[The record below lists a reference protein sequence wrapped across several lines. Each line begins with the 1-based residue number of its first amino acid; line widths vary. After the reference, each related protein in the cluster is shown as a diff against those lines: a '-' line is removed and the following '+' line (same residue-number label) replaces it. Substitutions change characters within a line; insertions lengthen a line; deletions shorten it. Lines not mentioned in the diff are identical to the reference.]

1 MLIRIPPY
9 HERYAGRPEPKSIW
23 EGIKL
28 DPSEYDDDGY
38 GYGAFSYSSYEES
51 GDEYGERETEDE
63 DGDNDEDDESEESG
77 DQAGAE
83 GGAADA

>member
-38 GYGAFSYSSYEES
+38 GHGAFSYSSYEES

-63 DGDNDEDDESEESG
+63 DEDNDEDDESEESG
-77 DQAGAE
+77 DQACAE